1 MKGFGFDLKQSG
13 GYVWVGGGGGW
24 AVVVGWGWGGGF
36 LSVIELGL
44 SAMASVFH

>member
-13 GYVWVGGGGGW
+13 GYVGGGRRGG
-24 AVVVGWGWGGGF
+24 

-44 SAMASVFH
+44 SAMTSVFH

>member
-1 MKGFGFDLKQSG
+1 MMGFGFDLKQSG
-13 GYVWVGGGGGW
+13 GYVGGW
-24 AVVVGWGWGGGF
+24 GVAVVVGWGWGGGF

>member
-1 MKGFGFDLKQSG
+1 MKGFQFDLKQSG
-13 GYVWVGGGGGW
+13 GYVGGGGG
-24 AVVVGWGWGGGF
+24 VVV